1 VHDSSNP
8 PLRPKQRSRLIDV
21 ANHAGVTKSV
31 VSRVLNNDGTLSI
44 REETRVRILEAVRD
58 LDYQPH
64 TGARALA
71 GASTRA
77 LALLIPDLTNPVY
90 SRITRGAV
98 LQARAR
104 GFAMLLAEDAAD
116 FGVDRQFADLV
127 ASHRVD
133 GLLIAS
139 ARPDHPLLKVLPDSQ
154 IPHVFV
160 NRVVAGSGRNISLD
174 LEAASC
180 AALDHLA
187 ALGHRW
193 IGHVSGPED
202 LTPSRSRRAGL
213 LRAARRAGIPEPSIE
228 SGDFNEQG
236 GFEAATRLL
245 RNHPDLTAVY
255 ASTLN
260 QAIGVLSAVH
270 AAGLRVPQDISVIS
284 YDDLPLAGFL
294 QPPLTAIAMPLMEL
308 GQAAVDAL
316 CGQLEGAPPENVMV
330 PGSPEVIIRASTGP
344 PPPLARAGRAGIPS

>member
-1 VHDSSNP
+1 VRDADA
-8 PLRPKQRSRLIDV
+8 PLHPKQRSRLIDV

-31 VSRVLNNDGTLSI
+31 VSRVLNNDHTLSI
-44 REETRVRILEAVRD
+44 REETRTRILDAVRD
-58 LDYQPH
+58 LGYQPH

-98 LQARAR
+98 QQARVR
-104 GFAMLLAEDAAD
+104 GFAMLLAEDSAD

-139 ARPDHPLLKVLPDSQ
+139 ARPNHPLLGMLPDSR

-160 NRVVAGSGRNISLD
+160 NRVVAGSGRNISLQI
-174 LEAASC
+174 EAASQ
-180 AALDHLA
+180 AALDHLL
-187 ALGHRW
+187 ALGHRR
-193 IGHVSGPED
+193 IGHVSGPEQ
-202 LTPSRSRRAGL
+202 LAPTVSRRAGL
-213 LRAARRAGIPEPSIE
+213 LGAAVAAGIPEPSIE
-228 SGDFNEQG
+228 SGEFNEQG
-236 GFEAATRLL
+236 GYAAATRLL
-245 RNHPDLTAVY
+245 ADHPDLTAIY

-270 AAGLRVPQDISVIS
+270 AAGLRIPEDISVIS
-284 YDDLPLAGFL
+284 DDDLPLAGFL
-294 QPPLTAIAMPLMEL
+294 HPPLTAIAMPLMEL

-316 CGQLEGAPPENVMV
+316 CAQLEGAPPEDVLV
-330 PGSPEVIIRASTGP
+330 PGAPEVVVRGSTGP
-344 PPPLARAGRAGIPS
+344 PRPGPPAGAAKVPS